1 MVIRVGRARGTPL
14 LASIL
19 TAAALMLGGC
29 GGGSDGAAGPAGP
42 AGPAGAS
49 GAPGAPAAS
58 GSTLNSN
65 SVAPT
70 ADAAAAFQALAPQV
84 TVQSVTISSPP
95 VVKFTVKD
103 ANGNPIV
110 GLGSK
115 AQSAT
120 AIVANLT
127 NLNFTLAK
135 LVPGANGSPSKWVSY
150 IVTKPPTVAQAAG
163 TVTASASCDSTTK
176 PTVCGTFPSAD
187 TQGTLVD
194 NGDGTYQYT
203 FYRDIKQAAAQVA
216 SLIDSADGLSKK
228 ADLGDV
234 SYDPSLTHR
243 LGIFVA
249 GSMPGT
255 GTNTPKA
262 VQTAPPVPLVFT
274 ANIGYDFVPAGG
286 TPSVTRDIV
295 VAGSCDGCHD
305 NVTLKK
311 GIGHVSL
318 SAPGNGIPAG
328 SAVGRNDPRLCVSCH
343 TDQTKYGF
351 PEAKT
356 TATGYDDTDPN
367 GYKRVNGES
376 AFTYPRM
383 IHQTHMGSELVKSG
397 YNLNAHAKKANGTTG
412 CDATTNVNRG
422 QCFNLVGFPQDQRNC
437 TKCHDG
443 SATKSDGS
451 VNANKTTDGD
461 NWKKVPSRLACGA
474 CHDGINFATGQGITL
489 ANRDADVAAGK
500 PIGTTATGHVGGA
513 RADDSLCAL
522 CHDATAIPVSHQ
534 TTIASLNNPVVKA
547 PVASFVYKISSVTI
561 NASRQVVVKFQILQD
576 GKAVKFNTYAAGAQ
590 LINGFIGGPTFK
602 VAYATGQDGIAAPSD
617 WNSGHDSIN
626 LTDLWAQVNG
636 NTLSAPDATNTYTA
650 VLAASSIGSRSP
662 TSHTM
667 AVPADAKMVTA
678 VLSDSFVQLGV
689 TDLAGAVPGIPAMM
703 AATGN
708 TPDGK
713 PNVARRV
720 VFSETKCN
728 NCHDR
733 LGTSPYFHTGNYS
746 IAMCPICHTPNQGGS
761 TGWSAS
767 ARVWVHG
774 IHSASKRTVPFT
786 WHAVSATDNYSNL
799 QYPGVLKDCQQC
811 HLPGTYDF
819 SASQYTPDVIAG
831 MLNVQAATGK
841 LNPASATAYVFPQ
854 AAPVGSGN
862 WAYGLKVDNS
872 TDYGTGWSINTAT
885 GTLVAPTTQG
895 NNLVTSPIAAVCS
908 TCHDSTTATAHME
921 GNGGSFYDPRSA
933 AVTRTEQCLVCHA
946 SGKIAD
952 ISAVH
957 KQ

>member
-1 MVIRVGRARGTPL
+1 MLKRVGRSRSVPL

-29 GGGSDGAAGPAGP
+29 GGGSDGAAGPEGP
-42 AGPAGAS
+42 AGP
-49 GAPGAPAAS
+49 PGATAPATIS
-58 GSTLNSN
+58 VSLNGN

-70 ADAAAAFQALAPQV
+70 AAAAAAFQALQPQI

-103 ANGNPIV
+103 ANGIPIV

-115 AQSAT
+115 AQSSS

-135 LVPGANGSPSKWVSY
+135 LVPGTNGSPSKWVSY
-150 IVTKPPTVAQAAG
+150 IVTKPPTAAQAAG

-194 NGDGTYQYT
+194 NGDGSYQYT

-216 SLIDSADGLSKK
+216 SLIDSADGLAKK

-234 SYDPSLTHR
+234 SYDPTLTHR

-249 GSMPGT
+249 GNMPGT
-255 GTNTPKA
+255 GTNTPNA
-262 VQTAPPVPLVFT
+262 VQIAPPVPLVST

-295 VAGSCDGCHD
+295 TAGSCDGCHD

-356 TATGYDDTDPN
+356 TATGYDDTDRN

-376 AFTYPRM
+376 AFTFPRM
-383 IHQTHMGSELVKSG
+383 IHQTHMGSELLKTG
-397 YNLNAHAKKANGTTG
+397 YNLNAHAKKADGTIG
-412 CDATTNVNRG
+412 CDATTNSNRG
-422 QCFNLVGFPQDQRNC
+422 QCYNLVGFPQDPRNC
-437 TKCHDG
+437 TTCHDG
-443 SATKSDGS
+443 SAKKSDGS
-451 VNANKTTDGD
+451 VNANQTKDGD
-461 NWKKVPSRLACGA
+461 NWMKVPSRLACGA
-474 CHDGINFATGQGITL
+474 CHDGIDFATGQGKTL
-489 ANRDADVAAGK
+489 NGVLDQW
-500 PIGTTATGHVGGA
+500 GHMGGA
-513 RADDSLCAL
+513 QQDDKSCAT
-522 CHDATAIPVSHQ
+522 CHDVTSIRVYHR
-534 TTIASLNNPVVKA
+534 TTVASLNNPVVKA
-547 PVASFVYKISSVTI
+547 GVASFAYKISSATI
-561 NASRQVVVKFQILQD
+561 NSSKQLVVKFQILKN
-576 GKAVKFNTYAAGAQ
+576 GTAVALNAYASGAVP
-590 LINGFIGGPTFK
+590 LTGYTGGPTFQ
-602 VAYATGQDGIAAPSD
+602 VAYATGQDGIAAPTD
-617 WNSGHDSIN
+617 WNSGHDT
-626 LTDLWAQVNG
+626 LTLADAWAGVNG
-636 NTLSAPDATNTYTA
+636 NSLSGPDSTNTYT
-650 VLAASSIGSRSP
+650 VTIAASSTGRSP
-662 TSHTM
+662 SHSLTL
-667 AVPADAKMVTA
+667 PADAKMVTA
-678 VLSDSFVQLGV
+678 LMAGAFTDPTV
-689 TDLAGAVPGIPAMM
+689 TDNGGALPGVPAMV

-720 VFSETKCN
+720 IFSEAKCN
-728 NCHDR
+728 SCHDR
-733 LGTSPYFHTGNYS
+733 LGTSPNFHGGNYS
-746 IAMCPICHTPNQGGS
+746 IAMCATCHTPNQGGS

-767 ARVWVHG
+767 FRVWVHG

-786 WHAVSATDNYSNL
+786 WHAVSATDNYSKL
-799 QYPGVLKDCQQC
+799 QYPGVVKDCQQC

-819 SASQYTPDVIAG
+819 SASQYTPELIGG
-831 MLNVQAATGK
+831 MLNAQANTGK
-841 LNPASATAYVFPQ
+841 KDPASATAYVFPQ
-854 AAPVGSGN
+854 AAPVGSGQ
-862 WAYGLKVDNS
+862 WAYGLKVDN
-872 TDYGTGWSINTAT
+872 A
-885 GTLVAPTTQG
+885 
-895 NNLVTSPIAAVCS
+895 NNLVTSPITAVCS

-921 GNGGSFYDPRSA
+921 NNGGSFYDPRSA
-933 AVTRTEQCLVCHA
+933 AVTKTEQCLVCHGN
-946 SGKIAD
+946 GKTAD
-952 ISAVH
+952 ISVVH

>member
-1 MVIRVGRARGTPL
+1 MLKRVGRSRSAPL

-29 GGGSDGAAGPAGP
+29 GGGGSDGAAGPAGP
-42 AGPAGAS
+42 S
-49 GAPGAPAAS
+49 GATGPTGATVTDV
-58 GSTLNSN
+58 GTLNSN

-70 ADAAAAFQALAPQV
+70 ADAAAEFLARRPQI
-84 TVQSVTISSPP
+84 TVQSVTVSGPP

-103 ANGNPIV
+103 ANGYAWA

-115 AQSAT
+115 AQSST
-120 AIVANLT
+120 AIVASLT

-135 LVPGANGSPSKWVSY
+135 LVPGTNGSPSKWVSY

-176 PTVCGTFPSAD
+176 PTVCGTYPSAD

-194 NGDGTYQYT
+194 NGDGSYQYT
-203 FYRDIKQAAAQVA
+203 FYRDIKQAGAQVA

-234 SYDPSLTHR
+234 SYDPTLTHR

-255 GTNTPKA
+255 GTNTPNA
-262 VQTAPPVPLVFT
+262 VQTVPPVPLVFT

-295 VAGSCDGCHD
+295 VATSCDGCHD

-351 PEAKT
+351 PEAKK
-356 TATGYDDTDPN
+356 TATGYDDTDSN
-367 GYKRVNGES
+367 GYKRVNGEA

-383 IHQTHMGSELVKSG
+383 IHQTHMGNQLVKSG

-412 CDATTNVNRG
+412 CDATTNTNRG

-451 VNANKTTDGD
+451 VNANKTTNGD
-461 NWKKVPSRLACGA
+461 NWKTVPSRLACGA
-474 CHDGINFATGQGITL
+474 CHDGIDFATGTGITL

-500 PIGTTATGHVGGA
+500 PVGTTATGHVGGA
-513 RADDSLCAL
+513 KADDALCAL
-522 CHDATAIPVSHQ
+522 CHDSTSIPLYHQ

-547 PVASFVYKISSVTI
+547 GVASFAYKISGVTI
-561 NASRQVVVKFQILQD
+561 NSAKQVVVKFQILKN
-576 GKAVKFNTYAAGAQ
+576 GSSVALNAFAAGAVP
-590 LINGFIGGPTFK
+590 LTGYTGGPTFQ
-602 VAYATGQDGIAAPSD
+602 VAYATGQDGIAAPTD
-617 WNSGHDSIN
+617 WNSGHDT
-626 LTDLWAQVNG
+626 LTLADAWAGVNG
-636 NTLSAPDATNTYTA
+636 NSLSGPDATNTYT
-650 VLAASSIGSRSP
+650 VTIAASSAGRSA
-662 TSHTM
+662 SHSL
-667 AVPADAKMVTA
+667 VLPADAKMVTA
-678 VLSDSFVQLGV
+678 LI
-689 TDLAGAVPGIPAMM
+689 AGAFTDPTVTANGGALPGVPAMV

-720 VFSETKCN
+720 IFSEAKCN

-733 LGTSPYFHTGNYS
+733 LGTSPNFHGGNYS
-746 IAMCPICHTPNQGGS
+746 IAMCPACHTPNQGGS
-761 TGWSAS
+761 TGWAAS

-786 WHAVSATDNYSNL
+786 WHAVSATDNYSVL

-819 SASQYTPDVIAG
+819 SASQYTPDLIAG
-831 MLNVQAATGK
+831 MLNVQAGTGK
-841 LNPASATAYVFPQ
+841 LNPASTTAYVFPQ
-854 AAPVGSGN
+854 AAPVGSGQ
-862 WAYGLKVDNS
+862 WAYGLKVDNT
-872 TDYGTGWSINTAT
+872 TDYGTGWSINPAT
-885 GTLVAPTTQG
+885 GTLVAKTTQDS
-895 NNLVTSPIAAVCS
+895 NLVTSPITAVCS
-908 TCHDSTTATAHME
+908 TCHDATMATAHME
-921 GNGGSFYDPRSA
+921 ANGGSFYDPRSA
-933 AVTRTEQCLVCHA
+933 AVTRTEQCLVCHGN
-946 SGKIAD
+946 GKVAD
-952 ISAVH
+952 ISVVH